1 MVRASK
7 KTITKNRDLK
17 KNLTLDQ
24 IKYLTGLNLWNY
36 GGICKA
42 MMIRKLKQRKETMP
56 KKKTTKKKQPN
67 ILKGL
72 KIEVLADNKKDKQEF
87 QKGLNQFL
95 LKKYQQGYFN

>member
-7 KTITKNRDLK
+7 KTGKKNRDIK

-42 MMIRKLKQRKETMP
+42 MMIRQLKQREDNMN
-56 KKKTTKKKQPN
+56 KKKDSKKIKKK
-67 ILKGL
+67 LS
-72 KIEVLADNKKDKQEF
+72 VKDKFNKELS
-87 QKGLNQFL
+87 KK
-95 LKKYQQGYFN
+95 LKDRFSGIKTKDMGDGIMEISFN

>member
-7 KTITKNRDLK
+7 KTGKKNRDIK

-42 MMIRKLKQRKETMP
+42 MMIRQQKTKGKICVKQ
-56 KKKTTKKKQPN
+56 KKFME
-67 ILKGL
+67 I
-72 KIEVLADNKKDKQEF
+72 
-87 QKGLNQFL
+87 
-95 LKKYQQGYFN
+95 